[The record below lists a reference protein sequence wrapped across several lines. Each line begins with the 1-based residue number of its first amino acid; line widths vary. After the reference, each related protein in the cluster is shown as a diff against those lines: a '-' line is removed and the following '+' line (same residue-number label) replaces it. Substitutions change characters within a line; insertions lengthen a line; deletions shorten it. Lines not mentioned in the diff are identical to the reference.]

1 MSSASTNQEVK
12 FDLFE
17 GLTMVNNQMIRMV
30 YSDAKTIVSTEAM
43 SRRISVPNK
52 DALRLSTSS
61 EDIHRR
67 PSIPSVL
74 KEVGSNR

>member
-1 MSSASTNQEVK
+1 MSSAETNQEIK

-17 GLTMVNNQMIRMV
+17 GLNMVNTQMIRMV

-43 SRRISVPNK
+43 
-52 DALRLSTSS
+52 T
-61 EDIHRR
+61 RR
-67 PSIPSVL
+67 PSAPTNKLLNSATSDDVGRRPSVPSVL